1 MSKYEPLTD
10 FLAAGKRDA
19 LRMSFEEIEKILGF
33 PLPPSKAYRAWWSNN
48 PSNSVMTK
56 AWLAAGYKTERVD
69 VENGQVTFV
78 RSADTARPAGVDMA
92 KPPRSPVF
100 GCMKGTTFVADG
112 VDLVVPVDPH
122 WGDVY
127 NDQTLP
133 VSADAE
139 AIRADPSLNISQ
151 KIRALAEL
159 GIGRADIARMLGKRY
174 QHVRN
179 VLVDAE
185 QRTGR

>member
-10 FLAAGKRDA
+10 FLMARKPKV
-19 LRMSFEEIEKILGF
+19 LRMSFGEIEDILGF
-33 PLPPSKAYRAWWSNN
+33 PLPPSKAYRAWWSNS

-78 RSADTARPAGVDMA
+78 RSAEPARPAGLDMTR
-92 KPPRSPVF
+92 PPRNPVF
-100 GCMKGTTFVADG
+100 GCMKGTTFIVDG
-112 VDLVVPVDPH
+112 VDLTVPADPH
-122 WGDVY
+122 WGDVH
-127 NDQTLP
+127 DGRAAS

-185 QRTGR
+185 QRAGR